1 MVFNRNKSGIRT
13 ALMAPSHS
21 DAVTTGER
29 RSDEK
34 VAAAIRIAND
44 IGKRIKID
52 SSNSRGKSN
61 PPRQWPAYNRTVLS
75 MLAQSAMFSDETKR
89 SKEWKAVGVK
99 VTQSLHRRR
108 ADVRK
113 RQRRNVSSKT
123 RKTQTRRSSSTA
135 QADPVRPTST
145 TRHAG
150 RGLASDR
157 QKAERLEAIAPGVK
171 GIWDE

>member
-52 SSNSRGKSN
+52 SSKRRGKSK
-61 PPRQWPAYNRTVLS
+61 PPRHWPAYNRTVLS
-75 MLAQSAMFSDETKR
+75 MLVQSAIFDETGTDQKSGKR
-89 SKEWKAVGVK
+89 
-99 VTQSLHRRR
+99 
-108 ADVRK
+108 
-113 RQRRNVSSKT
+113 
-123 RKTQTRRSSSTA
+123 
-135 QADPVRPTST
+135 
-145 TRHAG
+145 
-150 RGLASDR
+150 LAW
-157 QKAERLEAIAPGVK
+157 E
-171 GIWDE
+171 